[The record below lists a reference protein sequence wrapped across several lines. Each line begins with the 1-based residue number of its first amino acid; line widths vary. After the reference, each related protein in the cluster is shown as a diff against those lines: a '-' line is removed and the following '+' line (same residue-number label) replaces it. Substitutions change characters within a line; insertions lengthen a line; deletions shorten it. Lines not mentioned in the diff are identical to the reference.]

1 MEENEILEGLKSGKP
16 YDFIANN
23 YYRMDKGQLKDIILE
38 LLAQF
43 EGKIYEGIINQLVEN
58 LVEYRSWDENE

>member
-58 LVEYRSWDENE
+58 LVEYRSWNENE

>member
-58 LVEYRSWDENE
+58 LVEYRSWDENK